1 MKILIIKE
9 CGSANPTRL
18 EKTKLYIIDS
28 STVTFNDDKDIDF
41 DGYFNFSKIRFYTD
55 EDIIIH
61 KRKIKEGLIPSKNQ
75 IGR

>member
-1 MKILIIKE
+1 MGPNYCSYFE
-9 CGSANPTRL
+9 QR
-18 EKTKLYIIDS
+18 KLYIIDS

-61 KRKIKEGLIPSKNQ
+61 KRKIKEKGGN
-75 IGR
+75 